1 LDKQNIKTAIH
12 ISFAEFLRWLRSS
25 RLIILGVM
33 LVFIHIQIVTTLQ
46 NTSVMMGMP
55 VAYLEA
61 FVALGNSGVIVLI
74 VPALWLVLMGDFPQK
89 SGIDLFYQIRC
100 SKRTWI
106 CGQMLFVVEAAV
118 FLVAFLLISPI
129 FMLRGYGEW
138 NLEFSEAVRFYA
150 STFPDRRGDYIL
162 TLLPENLYQQMNL
175 GTAIVHTI
183 FFMLFYFLLLSF
195 VLLLAAL
202 CNQKIVGFLVDA
214 VLILFGTVTT
224 ELKTK
229 WMWLFP
235 MAHSITGVH
244 YEKYLSA
251 EIFSIKMSY
260 VYMILG
266 CLGLI
271 VCCMAAVRKYQAG
284 R

>member
-1 LDKQNIKTAIH
+1 MGKQNIKTAIH
-12 ISFAEFLRWLRSS
+12 ISFAEFMRWIRSS

-33 LVFIHIQIVTTLQ
+33 LVFVHIQIITTLQ
-46 NTSVMMGMP
+46 NTALMMEMP
-55 VAYLEA
+55 VSYLEA

-106 CGQMLFVVEAAV
+106 CGQVLFVVEAAV
-118 FLVAFLLISPI
+118 FLVAFLLIFSI
-129 FMLRGYGEW
+129 FMLWGYGEW

-150 STFPDRRGDYIL
+150 STFPERRGDYIL

-183 FFMLFYFLLLSF
+183 FLMLLYFLLLAF
-195 VLLLAAL
+195 VLLVAAL
-202 CNQKIVGFLVDA
+202 CNQKMVGFLVDA
-214 VLILFGTVTT
+214 VLILLGTVTT
-224 ELKTK
+224 AMETK

-251 EIFSIKMSY
+251 EIFPMKLSY
-260 VYMILG
+260 VYMIFG
-266 CLGLI
+266 SMGLI
-271 VCCMAAVRKYQAG
+271 VCCMVVARKYQAG

>member
-1 LDKQNIKTAIH
+1 MGKQNIKTAIH

-25 RLIILGVM
+25 RLIILGVV
-33 LVFIHIQIVTTLQ
+33 LVFVHIQIITTLQ
-46 NTSVMMGMP
+46 TTALMMGEP

-89 SGIDLFYQIRC
+89 SGIDMFYQIRC

-106 CGQMLFVVEAAV
+106 CGQILFVVEAAV
-118 FLVAFLLISPI
+118 FLVAFLLISSI

-162 TLLPENLYQQMNL
+162 TLLPENLYQQMTL
-175 GTAIVHTI
+175 GTAIMHTI
-183 FFMLFYFLLLSF
+183 FLMLLYFLLLAF

-202 CNQKIVGFLVDA
+202 CNRKSVGFLVNTA
-214 VLILFGTVTT
+214 LILFGTVTT
-224 ELKTK
+224 ATETK

-244 YEKYLSA
+244 YEKYTIS
-251 EIFSIKMSY
+251 
-260 VYMILG
+260 G
-266 CLGLI
+266 
-271 VCCMAAVRKYQAG
+271 Q
-284 R
+284 